1 MVGTPFKMK
10 GFSGFGNSPLKQDT
24 GKGKFKKEK
33 GTLKKSKTIEM
44 PDALTPK
51 SKAVEMPTPDW
62 EDPRERAVE
71 MPTPDWKDPRERTV
85 SPKGDPYEYKYH
97 QVSTP
102 VPGEPS
108 MEYPMIKY
116 GYSTRKK
123 GSKKWTQ
130 TEGKTSKAIS
140 KLFKSD

>member
-1 MVGTPFKMK
+1 MAGTPFKMK

-44 PDALTPK
+44 PFFTKNPK
-51 SKAVEMPTPDW
+51 SK
-62 EDPRERAVE
+62 AVE

-123 GSKKWTQ
+123 GSEKWIQ